1 MSVLP
6 APLSDR
12 IAWLRDDFAVVVDG
26 SIDVIELDA
35 NAPGSVSFTVNSPAL
50 QICAHNPGVFCVKWF
65 QEDKSADGMFI
76 TFEADG
82 AHLHVVELKTT
93 MTESKWDRVKRQFD
107 GSRLHAFAFQGISG
121 IEDFVSIT
129 VYAAFL
135 NNKMRAPILNKPGA
149 VGGTRLDRAVE
160 WMEGRVTLITGETAR
175 LVKIA
180 CTDGGAAGFVG
191 AHAVA

>member
-6 APLSDR
+6 APLADR
-12 IAWLRDDFAVVVDG
+12 LPWLRNDFAVAAHG

-50 QICAHNPGVFCVKWF
+50 QICAHNPAVFRVMWF
-65 QEDKSADGMFI
+65 QEEKSADGMFI
-76 TFEADG
+76 TFDADG
-82 AHLHVVELKTT
+82 AHLHVVELKMT
-93 MTESKWDRVKRQFD
+93 MTESKWVRVKRQFD

-121 IEDFVSIT
+121 IQDFVSIT

-135 NNKMRAPILNKPGA
+135 KNKMRSPILNKPGA
-149 VGGTRLDRAVE
+149 VGGAALDRAID
-160 WMEGRVTLITGETAR
+160 WMEERVTLITGETAR

-191 AHAVA
+191 THAVV